1 MNRILKTALALAATA
16 GATQAMAQ
24 VTFYEHEN
32 FDGRTFTTSQ
42 AVNNF
47 QRAGFN
53 DRASSVAVAGNRWE
67 VCEAAQYGGRCVVLR
82 PGRYPSLAAMGLN
95 DRVSSVR
102 AVAANA
108 RVDDSR
114 FAPMPQADQVT
125 FYEGE
130 GFGGRTFTTSR
141 PVRNFRRFG
150 FNDTASSVVV
160 SGGRWEVCDSPR
172 FEGRCAVLRPGRYPS
187 LASMGLNDR
196 VSSVKDVQP
205 TARIEDNRYAPMP
218 VVAAPP
224 ADERYRRRQN
234 ERVFQADVT
243 SVRAVLGPPEQRC
256 WTERAEAPQQS
267 GKSSVPG
274 AIIGAVIGGIL
285 GHQVG
290 GGSGQDIATA
300 GGAIGGGLLG
310 ANVGRIA
317 GAPVTQD
324 VKRCE
329 NVTNQAPSYYD
340 VTYTFRGVE
349 HRVQTALPPGRTI
362 AVDNSGEPRA

>member
-1 MNRILKTALALAATA
+1 MNKTLRIALALAATA
-16 GATQAMAQ
+16 GATQAIAQ

-42 AVNNF
+42 PVNNL
-47 QRAGFN
+47 QGAGFN
-53 DRASSVAVAGNRWE
+53 DRASAVVVATNRWE
-67 VCEAAQYGGRCVVLR
+67 VCEDAQFGGRCVVLR

-114 FAPMPQADQVT
+114 FAPLPVAAQVT
-125 FYEGE
+125 FFEQE
-130 GFGGRTFTTSR
+130 GFGGRTFTTSQ
-141 PVRNFRRFG
+141 PVRNFKRFG

-160 SGGRWEVCDSPR
+160 AGDRWEVCDSPR

-196 VSSVKDVQP
+196 VSSVQAVSP

-224 ADERYRRRQN
+224 ADQRYRRRQN
-234 ERVFQADVT
+234 ERVHQADVT
-243 SVRAVLGPPEQRC
+243 SVRAVMGTPEQRC
-256 WTERAEAPQQS
+256 WVERTEAPQPQA
-267 GKSSVPG
+267 KTNVPG
-274 AIIGAVIGGIL
+274 AVIGAVIGGIL

-290 GGSGQDIATA
+290 GGSGKDLATA

-324 VKRCE
+324 VRRCE
-329 NVTNQAPSYYD
+329 NVTNQTPSYYD
-340 VTYTFRGVE
+340 VTYSFRGVE

-362 AVDNSGEPRA
+362 AVNDKGEPRA